1 MKVLLV
7 DDEEELV
14 SALTER
20 LCLRGIE
27 ATGLTNAEAALKR
40 VETESFDIAVLDVKM
55 PRISGLELMK
65 RLEAI
70 CPHMQFIFLT
80 GYGSELDFQQVATRC
95 GEANYLVKPVD
106 IEDLIAKMNVL
117 MNCKGGTS

>member
-27 ATGLTNAEAALKR
+27 AEGLTSAEAALKR
-40 VETESFDIAVLDVKM
+40 VETSSFDVAVLDVKM
-55 PRISGLELMK
+55 PRISGLELMQ
-65 RLEAI
+65 RLAAI
-70 CPHMQFIFLT
+70 RPHMQFVFLT
-80 GYGSELDFQQVATRC
+80 GYGSEVDFQQVATRC

-106 IEDLIAKMNVL
+106 IEELIAKMNAL
-117 MNCKGGTS
+117 MTCERGAS

>member
-20 LCLRGIE
+20 LNLRGID
-27 ATGLTNAEAALKR
+27 TVGLTSAEAALER
-40 VETESFDIAVLDVKM
+40 VEGDSFDIALLDVKM
-55 PRISGLELMK
+55 PRVSGLELMQ
-65 RLEAI
+65 RLEAK

-80 GYGSELDFQQVATRC
+80 GYGSEMDFQKVATRC

-106 IEDLIAKMNVL
+106 IEELIAKMNAL
-117 MNCKGGTS
+117 MNCERGAS